1 MHYGFEY
8 QRVPDN
14 LRGDL
19 GIEGFSRDG
28 CAYQC
33 YVAET
38 GLTATQLY
46 ERQRDKITVDLG
58 KLLRNAL
65 RLQAILGGLRIG
77 RWVFLVPKF
86 EGHELLRHGAD
97 KSAEI
102 RGHGLNCITD
112 DFQVVVS
119 DDSRFAPEKAQLA
132 HSAGYQLPLDLRP
145 ARDEDI
151 AAWTAGQ
158 SQLLDNLE
166 RKLQTIWA
174 EAGLRA
180 AFRRVVVQRYLELQS
195 LDLALSQEYS
205 QIWLRL
211 NRLRTAREA
220 TLAGDLLIN
229 TNAPVDLIRQLV
241 ENYAA
246 RVDGDF
252 PHLSLQS
259 RVIAWGVVA
268 TWLLECALDFQPRVA

>member
-33 YVAET
+33 YVGET

-46 ERQRDKITVDLG
+46 ERQRDKMTVDLG
-58 KLLRNAL
+58 KLVRNAV

-86 EGHELLRHGAD
+86 EAHDLLRHAAD
-97 KSAEI
+97 KSAEV
-102 RGHGLNCITD
+102 RSHGLQCITV

-119 DDSRFAPEKAQLA
+119 DDSRFAPEKAQLT

-145 ARDEDI
+145 PEEAEI
-151 AAWTAGQ
+151 EAWKAGQ

-166 RKLQTIWA
+166 RKLQTIWHD
-174 EAGLRA
+174 AGLRA
-180 AFRRVVVQRYLELQS
+180 AFHRIVVQRYLELQS
-195 LDLALSQEYS
+195 LDLALSQGYA

-220 TLAGDLLIN
+220 TLPGDLLIN
-229 TNAPVDLIRQLV
+229 PSAPNEIIRQLV
-241 ENYAA
+241 DDYAN

-259 RVIAWGVVA
+259 RLIAWGVVA
-268 TWLLECALDFQPRVA
+268 TWLLECPLDFQPKVA